1 MARYRKKPVIIEAE
15 LFDGSAASAQA
26 IIAWA
31 GGYGVHLVERVHASD
46 PLAELAMKTLEGV
59 MTASPGDYV
68 IRGVRGEFYPCKPD
82 IFVQTYEAVDTH
94 G

>member
-1 MARYRKKPVIIEAE
+1 VEQYRKKPIVIEAE

-31 GGYGVHLVERVHASD
+31 GGYGVHLVERVHGID
-46 PLAELAMKTLEGV
+46 PLADLAMLTLEGV

-68 IRGVRGEFYPCKPD
+68 IRGVQGEFYPCKAD
-82 IFVQTYEAVDTH
+82 IFAQTYERVLRV
-94 G
+94 